1 MTTAFDTTEYEFS
14 HGRKPRGTGT
24 WAFADA
30 DDGPDCEPYF
40 IHAASY
46 TEAKT
51 RAARHFRLTHG
62 RRPGFVT
69 RIITLP

>member
-51 RAARHFRLTHG
+51 RAARRA
-62 RRPGFVT
+62 
-69 RIITLP
+69 